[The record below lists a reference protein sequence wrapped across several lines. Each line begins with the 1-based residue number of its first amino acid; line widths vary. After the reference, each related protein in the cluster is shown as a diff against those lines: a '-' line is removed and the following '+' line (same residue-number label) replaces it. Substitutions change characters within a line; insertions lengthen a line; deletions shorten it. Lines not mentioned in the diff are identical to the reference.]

1 MASEWYVGRNGQQ
14 SGPFSTGQL
23 KEMAA
28 AGQLA
33 AGDLLWNQGLESW
46 VPVSKVKGLLPVEG
60 GGTLPPLDLGTPGG
74 LAGDARVRGDA
85 ARDMP
90 GSGLA
95 DDNPYRASAAAAAG
109 PAVAPA
115 ASSDTVYAEFLPR
128 VGAYLLDAIFMGVIG
143 MILQFGMMIM
153 FGLAS
158 GGDEAVISIGSLL
171 GSLLSFVIT
180 LVYFVAYETSAKQ
193 GTWGK
198 QIVGI
203 RVTDLQGRPITTGR
217 AIGRFFAKIISGF
230 TCGIGY
236 LLPLFLD
243 RKQTLHDLIAGCLA
257 LKK

>member
-1 MASEWYVGRNGQQ
+1 
-14 SGPFSTGQL
+14 
-23 KEMAA
+23 
-28 AGQLA
+28 
-33 AGDLLWNQGLESW
+33 
-46 VPVSKVKGLLPVEG
+46 
-60 GGTLPPLDLGTPGG
+60 
-74 LAGDARVRGDA
+74 
-85 ARDMP
+85 
-90 GSGLA
+90 
-95 DDNPYRASAAAAAG
+95 
-109 PAVAPA
+109 
-115 ASSDTVYAEFLPR
+115 
-128 VGAYLLDAIFMGVIG
+128 MGVIG